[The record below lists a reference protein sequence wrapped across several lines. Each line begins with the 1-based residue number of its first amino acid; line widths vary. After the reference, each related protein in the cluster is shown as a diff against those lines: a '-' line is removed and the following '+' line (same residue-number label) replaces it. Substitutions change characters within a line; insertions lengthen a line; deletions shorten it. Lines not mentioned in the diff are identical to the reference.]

1 MKKFIKVFAM
11 TSSEWDYVNC
21 VLVEL
26 NENFLSLA
34 KKYIELI
41 KSLNK
46 SDERIYSINIFE
58 HSLTFSDLFFSD
70 NNDEIDENLCEIIE
84 VEDLDTEYNHPQ
96 QRIVGHSVEFGV
108 YGVLVKGFGK
118 HTDEEFWGV
127 IPNEFIL
134 SISLPKEIKTLFE
147 TDYVI
152 YDKANDQPLADSY
165 GRILLFGDR
174 KEADVD
180 CCGNE
185 MVISCTEL
193 PQHWQDEILKQIN
206 KD

>member
-1 MKKFIKVFAM
+1 MKKFIKVFAS
-11 TSSEWDYVNC
+11 TTSEWDEVNC
-21 VLVEL
+21 LLVEL

-46 SDERIYSINIFE
+46 NDEKIDSINIFE
-58 HSLTFSDLFFSD
+58 SSFIFTDLFFSD
-70 NNDEIDENLCEIIE
+70 NNDEIDVNLCEIIE

-134 SISLPKEIKTLFE
+134 SISL
-147 TDYVI
+147 
-152 YDKANDQPLADSY
+152 
-165 GRILLFGDR
+165 
-174 KEADVD
+174 
-180 CCGNE
+180 
-185 MVISCTEL
+185 
-193 PQHWQDEILKQIN
+193 
-206 KD
+206 